1 MTTDTDSWTIN
12 YIPAEGDRFTGK
24 LEVDAEGVRF
34 ETLYESSNKTIV
46 RAIFRDVS
54 TFVAA
59 GGHTVYRYSND
70 DTATVNLP
78 ASEIA
83 SVKAT
88 KHRLMK
94 RAEITMASGEEFIFD
109 YGMLSVKNLVAAV
122 EATITR

>member
-1 MTTDTDSWTIN
+1 VTTDTDSWTIN